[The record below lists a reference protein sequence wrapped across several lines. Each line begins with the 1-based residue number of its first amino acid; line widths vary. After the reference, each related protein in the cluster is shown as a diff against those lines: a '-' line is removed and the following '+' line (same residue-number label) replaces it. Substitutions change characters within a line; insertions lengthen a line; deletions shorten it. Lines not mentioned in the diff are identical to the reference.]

1 MSWPLSIGFVVVST
15 RRENLWRKY
24 LNVKK
29 LYASFRDPGAPDEPS
44 LPPPRVVLSIII
56 QKPIY
61 ACITPPPCLYT
72 PLALATLPTTL
83 HFEEAN
89 IIIGF
94 CLWQQQSCLTRKAW
108 WQRLVS
114 HGNAGFC
121 LNCCFSIFSTVASQS
136 FELLL
141 LNREL
146 RILNRES
153 RILNPVDSTKSS
165 NLEWISWRG
174 ETISIWYQ
182 TSSLWICFQSWGSS
196 SFEFDWGSYY

>member
-1 MSWPLSIGFVVVST
+1 MWRSSWLPGRNITEITGGNQDLIARHCRRHYYQSQSHQITIRRMWVKGSGGGKKWLLYGLNYFMSWPLSIGFDVVST
-15 RRENLWRKY
+15 RRENVWRKY

-72 PLALATLPTTL
+72 PLALATLPTTQTWH

-108 WQRLVS
+108 
-114 HGNAGFC
+114 
-121 LNCCFSIFSTVASQS
+121 
-136 FELLL
+136 
-141 LNREL
+141 
-146 RILNRES
+146 
-153 RILNPVDSTKSS
+153 
-165 NLEWISWRG
+165 
-174 ETISIWYQ
+174 
-182 TSSLWICFQSWGSS
+182 
-196 SFEFDWGSYY
+196 